1 MTDSFDGES
10 LYEKEATLLAKKFK
24 KIMKF
29 RKSETRKKPFRGA
42 YDLFKGE
49 SSQCTQNNEDTKD
62 RIEKK
67 TQAIQCHECLGYGH
81 MRIRL

>member
-10 LYEKEATLLAKKFK
+10 LYEKEGTFLAKKFK
-24 KIMKF
+24 KFMKF

-42 YDLFKGE
+42 YNLFKGE
-49 SSQCTQNNEDTKD
+49 SSECTRNKEDTKD

-67 TQAIQCHECLGYGH
+67 IQAI
-81 MRIRL
+81 